1 MYGSIRGV
9 LWKLVH
15 VIVETEIC
23 HDVLSAHWRTK
34 KPSEIIQVQWP
45 KKGGR
50 GKGNGRGAIGITP
63 RI

>member
-1 MYGSIRGV
+1 MAR
-9 LWKLVH
+9 

-34 KPSEIIQVQWP
+34 KPSEIIQVQWLE
-45 KKGGR
+45 KRGR
-50 GKGNGRGAIGITP
+50 GKGNGRGAMGVTP